1 MEKDKLI
8 YELILDRI
16 VKLEKRVEELEKK
29 VTKTNKE
36 GINIEALVTE
46 INLRIKDN
54 ESCTFTSEE
63 ITTITGL
70 DYTQN
75 WKEAYSIIEK
85 RLTNASKG
93 KYFVHD
99 GYQSEITF
107 AIRPES
113 KIGINEIRLALKS
126 MLENSNEE
134 YIEVCAKDFHN
145 SMKLVSRMPTV
156 CTAMLEIF
164 DEGTDKILDGNKF
177 TSKLR
182 IVYKKR

>member
-8 YELILDRI
+8 YELLLDRI
-16 VKLEKRVEELEKK
+16 VKLEKRVEELERK
-29 VTKTNKE
+29 VTKGNKE

-46 INLRIKDN
+46 INVKMKDKT
-54 ESCTFTSEE
+54 SCTFSCEE
-63 ITTITGL
+63 ITEITGL
-70 DYTQN
+70 DYVQN
-75 WKEAYSIIEK
+75 WKEAYSIIAK

-99 GYQSEITF
+99 GGQSEITF

-113 KIGINEIRLALKS
+113 KIGINEIRFALKS

-134 YIEVCAKDFHN
+134 YIEICAKDLHN

-156 CTAMLEIF
+156 CTAMLEVF
-164 DEGTDKILDGNKF
+164 DESIDKIVEGNKF

-182 IVYKKR
+182 IIYKRR